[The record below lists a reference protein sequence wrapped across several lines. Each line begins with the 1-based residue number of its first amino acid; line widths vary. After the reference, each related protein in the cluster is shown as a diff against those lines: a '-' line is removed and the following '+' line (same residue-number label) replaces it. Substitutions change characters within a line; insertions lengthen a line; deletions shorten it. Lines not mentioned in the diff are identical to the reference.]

1 MEDGLFQ
8 LIFFLIIVI
17 ASIVDA
23 IARNRRKRGRIEEME
38 KEEAQEGAED
48 ALPGD
53 AEVGPG
59 APRPQRRKEPALE
72 GRSGSG
78 SAGEG
83 VSGPRGREMAEYE
96 SPSSQSQKSEK
107 PERDEETADR
117 MVPADLWAILTGQ
130 PPPGPKPAPQ
140 PAPPPEDE
148 AREPDAPRP
157 APPQPSTRDRPAPA
171 PAGRGGVRT
180 EPAGKGTQPRSWRR
194 PSASPPVP
202 SSKRRPV
209 PDDLDDVFGTL
220 EEPWGDIP
228 DIREGE
234 ISDDGESTDRSGTE
248 DEPGKKPHAPRP
260 QGTGSLG
267 ARSQEWLRSGNRDDL
282 RKAIVLREVL
292 GPPVGSRGSPEPW
305 DEDR

>member
-8 LIFFLIIVI
+8 FIFILMIVI
-17 ASIVDA
+17 ASVVDA
-23 IARNRRKRGRIEEME
+23 IARSRRKRGRIEEME
-38 KEEAQEGAED
+38 KDEAQEGAED
-48 ALPGD
+48 ALPED
-53 AEVGPG
+53 AEVGAGP
-59 APRPQRRKEPALE
+59 PRPQRRKEPALE

-78 SAGEG
+78 STGEG
-83 VSGPRGREMAEYE
+83 VSGPRGREMPEYE
-96 SPSSQSQKSEK
+96 SPSSQGSKK
-107 PERDEETADR
+107 PERDGETADR

-130 PPPGPKPAPQ
+130 PPPGQDPLPQ
-140 PAPPPEDE
+140 SAPPPEDE
-148 AREPDAPRP
+148 AREHDAPRP
-157 APPQPSTRDRPAPA
+157 APPPTRDRPAPA
-171 PAGRGGVRT
+171 PTGRDGVRT

-209 PDDLDDVFGTL
+209 PEDLDDVFGTL

-234 ISDDGESTDRSGTE
+234 ISDDGEPTDRSRAE

-260 QGTGSLG
+260 QRTGSLG
-267 ARSQEWLRSGNRDDL
+267 ARSREWLRSGNRDDL

-292 GPPVGSRGSPEPW
+292 GPPVGSRRSPEPW